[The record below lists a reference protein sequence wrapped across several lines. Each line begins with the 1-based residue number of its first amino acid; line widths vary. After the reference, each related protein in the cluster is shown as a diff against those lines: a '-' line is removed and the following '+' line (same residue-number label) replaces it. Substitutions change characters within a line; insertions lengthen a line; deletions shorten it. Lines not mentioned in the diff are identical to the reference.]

1 MVMSKAST
9 VGELRR
15 SGYRVLSVKEEMRKN
30 LLRKIQS
37 GEELFSKIIGYQET
51 VIPQV
56 ENAILSGHDLI
67 LLGER
72 GQAKS
77 RIARSLVYLLD
88 DEVPAIADC
97 EIYDDPYN
105 PICRSCRQKVEE
117 QGDDVEVVWIGREH
131 RYGEKLATPDT
142 TIADLIGEVDPI
154 KVAEGRYLSDEL
166 TIHYGLVP
174 RTNRGVFCLNEL
186 PDLAERIQVGL
197 LNIMEERDVQIRGY
211 KVRLPLDIYV
221 VASANPEDYTNRG
234 RIITPLKDRF
244 GSQVR
249 THYPR
254 SIVHEM
260 AIMDQEQTTFQEEG
274 RETYVPQYM
283 KEIVAEITHLA
294 RKNNDISQRSG
305 VSVRVSICNYENL
318 LSNALKR
325 SVRLGEKQVCPR
337 VSDLTAVIASS
348 LGKIE
353 LESLGE
359 AREEKIMEKLVHG
372 AVASVF
378 TRYLRVGDLEELV
391 AAFDGGLNIETSEDM
406 PSMDYVH
413 QVAELPGL
421 KEALDKI
428 QAQGNPA
435 IIASGVEFILEG
447 LHLNKK
453 LNKDWMAG
461 RSRYRR

>member
-1 MVMSKAST
+1 
-9 VGELRR
+9 
-15 SGYRVLSVKEEMRKN
+15 
-30 LLRKIQS
+30 
-37 GEELFSKIIGYQET
+37 
-51 VIPQV
+51 
-56 ENAILSGHDLI
+56 
-67 LLGER
+67 
-72 GQAKS
+72 
-77 RIARSLVYLLD
+77 
-88 DEVPAIADC
+88 
-97 EIYDDPYN
+97 
-105 PICRSCRQKVEE
+105 
-117 QGDDVEVVWIGREH
+117 
-131 RYGEKLATPDT
+131 
-142 TIADLIGEVDPI
+142 
-154 KVAEGRYLSDEL
+154 
-166 TIHYGLVP
+166 
-174 RTNRGVFCLNEL
+174 
-186 PDLAERIQVGL
+186 
-197 LNIMEERDVQIRGY
+197 
-211 KVRLPLDIYV
+211 
-221 VASANPEDYTNRG
+221 
-234 RIITPLKDRF
+234 
-244 GSQVR
+244 
-249 THYPR
+249 
-254 SIVHEM
+254 
-260 AIMDQEQTTFQEEG
+260 
-274 RETYVPQYM
+274 
-283 KEIVAEITHLA
+283 
-294 RKNNDISQRSG
+294 
-305 VSVRVSICNYENL
+305 

-413 QVAELPGL
+413 QVAELPGV